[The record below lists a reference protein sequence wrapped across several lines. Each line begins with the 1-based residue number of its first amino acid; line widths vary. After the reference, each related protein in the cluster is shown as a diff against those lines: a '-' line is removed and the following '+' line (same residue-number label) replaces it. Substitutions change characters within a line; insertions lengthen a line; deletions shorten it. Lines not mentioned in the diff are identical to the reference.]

1 MVSIGC
7 GLLAPLAV
15 TYSKAMIASTI
26 LLGKDQR

>member
-15 TYSKAMIASTI
+15 AYPKAMIASAIT
-26 LLGKDQR
+26 LDKDHR